1 MLRNKIIKFLI
12 ISGIIWS
19 SVLIFGIVCESLKQ
33 SEAEY
38 LFENYE
44 VDLQELIL
52 RNNLSK
58 EVQKWSYCFDTN
70 DEIKKL
76 ARKME
81 VEEIV
86 KWILEFPYD
95 YSQNKS
101 TVCQRATVTLQK
113 NKGICSDK
121 AVLVCSIFYEKGLQ
135 CYEIA
140 SNKYWHAIALVY
152 YKNKWRPVLTTG
164 YINRNN
170 IDDFMNS
177 LFIISSKQER
187 YFKLLG

>member
-1 MLRNKIIKFLI
+1 MQSKIIKFLI

-19 SVLIFGIVCESLKQ
+19 VVILIGAILEQLEVRESM
-33 SEAEY
+33 Y

-52 RNNLSK
+52 KNNLSK
-58 EVQKWSYCFDTN
+58 EDQKWSYCFDTN

-76 ARKME
+76 AREME

-152 YKNKWRPVLTTG
+152 YKNKWRLVLTTG